1 MTHVAAP
8 PTRRG
13 WCPGVLNP
21 MPTGDG
27 LLVRLHPSCGA
38 LTAAQ
43 ARAVAAAARACGNG
57 FLDVT
62 GRGNLQIRGVRE
74 ERHAALVER
83 LGAVGLIEPIGAGPI
98 RLTVVSPL
106 AGIDPTDLID
116 ARALA
121 ERIEAEA
128 RAVEGLPAKTCVAVD
143 GGGAFSLDDI
153 EADLLIVAIGPRDA
167 PLVAIG
173 LGDGAQWIRTASV
186 SSAPRMVGALLA
198 RFAALLRTGRSQARR
213 IKDLPPSGE
222 RRHPEATELGPAIA
236 PPRRGAGPRVGVI
249 PLSDERSA
257 LLAALPFG
265 RCDANLL
272 GRAADWSDRYGTGE
286 LRLSPWRGVALPG
299 IAPADV
305 PALAVEARAAGL
317 ILNPTD
323 PRLAVFACP
332 GQPACASATTDIHGD
347 ATRLAEAAR
356 AVLMA
361 GAKVHVSGC
370 PKGCAHPGSADLTLV
385 GDGGAYRVVPGG
397 SPRDAALTRLPFDE
411 ILRRL
416 SAVPAF
422 KGLTSAFTEV
432 SP

>member
-1 MTHVAAP
+1 MTRAAAP

-27 LLVRLHPSCGA
+27 LLVRLHPPGGA

-83 LGAVGLIEPIGAGPI
+83 LGSVGLIEPIGAGPI

-106 AGIDPTDLID
+106 AGLDPTDFID

-128 RAVEGLPAKTCVAVD
+128 RAVEGLPAKACVAVD
-143 GGGAFSLDDI
+143 GGGMLPLDSI
-153 EADLLIVAIGPRDA
+153 EADLRVVAFGRRAA
-167 PLVAIG
+167 PSLAIG
-173 LGDGAQWIRTASV
+173 LGHSPRWIGAMCA
-186 SSAPRMVGALLA
+186 SSAPLAIRGVLA
-198 RFAALLRTGRSQARR
+198 RFAAPLRAGQSSARR
-213 IKDLPPSGE
+213 IKDLPPNLQDELAS
-222 RRHPEATELGPAIA
+222 ATGLRPVPASLQ
-236 PPRRGAGPRVGVI
+236 RETGPRTGVFS
-249 PLSDERSA
+249 LLDGRA
-257 LLAALPFG
+257 AVLAALPLG
-265 RCDANLL
+265 RCDADLL
-272 GRAADWSDRYGTGE
+272 ERVAGWSERFGNNE
-286 LRLSPWRGVALPG
+286 LRLSPWRGLALPG
-299 IAPADV
+299 VAQADI
-305 PALAVEARAAGL
+305 PRLTAEARSAGL
-317 ILNPTD
+317 ILDPAD
-323 PRLAVFACP
+323 PRLAVLACP
-332 GQPACASATTDIHGD
+332 GRPACASATTDTHAD
-347 ATRLAEAAR
+347 AARLAEAAR
-356 AVLMA
+356 TALA
-361 GAKVHVSGC
+361 GSAKVHVSGC

-397 SPRDAALTRLPFDE
+397 SPRDAALTHLPFDE

-416 SAVPAF
+416 SAVPASQS
-422 KGLTSAFTEV
+422 LASAFAEV